1 MPATNSSASRTA
13 HHQRGRAWKTPGAGV
28 AGGAGSA
35 ACWAGSGSSASAGS
49 NSEPMRAPIS
59 AKLRRISSSSC
70 AAVALLLVAVGGHSP
85 PPKAWTEHSDG
96 ERRLETTG

>member
-1 MPATNSSASRTA
+1 
-13 HHQRGRAWKTPGAGV
+13 
-28 AGGAGSA
+28 
-35 ACWAGSGSSASAGS
+35 
-49 NSEPMRAPIS
+49 MRAPIS

-70 AAVALLLVAVGGHSP
+70 LALLLALLLVAVGGHSP